1 MGQEIYVSD
10 NAGNR
15 TPGNP
20 KNADP
25 VLASGLTFAMA
36 SLGNDYTQAVEAGA
50 SYVVLI
56 DGGLVFLGV
65 TGVTSVAAN
74 REWVYADGDTF
85 IIKIPAGKILLYG
98 ESDTNT
104 TNVYLR
110 KLK

>member
-1 MGQEIYVSD
+1 MSQGEVYISD

-15 TPGNP
+15 ACVPET
-20 KNADP
+20 ADP

-36 SLGNDYTQAVEAGA
+36 DLGVDYTLAVEAGE

-56 DGGLVFLGV
+56 DGGLVFLSV
-65 TGVTSVAAN
+65 TGVTSIAAN

-85 IIKIPAGKILLYG
+85 IIKIPVGKVLLYG

>member
-1 MGQEIYVSD
+1 MQGEVYISD

-15 TPGNP
+15 ACVP
-20 KNADP
+20 KTADP

-36 SLGNDYTQAVEAGA
+36 DLGVDYTQAVEAGE

-56 DGGLVFLGV
+56 DGGLVFLSV

-85 IIKIPAGKILLYG
+85 IIKIPVGKILLYG